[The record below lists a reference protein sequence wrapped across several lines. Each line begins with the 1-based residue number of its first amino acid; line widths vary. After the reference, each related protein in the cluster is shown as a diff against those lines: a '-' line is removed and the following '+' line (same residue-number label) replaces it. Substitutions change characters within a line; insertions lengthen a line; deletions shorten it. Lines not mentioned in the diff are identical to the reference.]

1 MERRC
6 THVLNEQSHL
16 ANFAIWGVTFW
27 PTVERSRAY
36 VLNVINVIKSFSK
49 GGTLRK
55 HIMIHSREK
64 PHKCAKCHSVM
75 LAILGGTFWSTI
87 NRSRKHEIV
96 PSLFLPL
103 WNRPTLSVQRDFVDK
118 GQIDQCLGDILRQ
131 RGAMVLQM
139 FMQAFRNVTSA
150 PPK

>member
-6 THVLNEQSHL
+6 THVLNEQSHS
-16 ANFAIWGVTFW
+16 ANFPIWGVTFW
-27 PTVERSRAY
+27 PTVERSHAY
-36 VLNVINVIKSFSK
+36 VLNVESYSVKLELWESTSWFTVERSHTNVPNATS
-49 GGTLRK
+49 
-55 HIMIHSREK
+55 
-64 PHKCAKCHSVM
+64 HSVM